1 VLDVVRAGGLIADKC
16 TPSAGAEGASGA
28 ARCESSR
35 AANASKKIALDD
47 LANMLG
53 VVPR

>member
-35 AANASKKIALDD
+35 GERLKKIALDD